1 MKKRT
6 TIFLDEALLRAL
18 KRVAARRDVSFARVV
33 SEAAA
38 AYLTG
43 PLAPRAVPS
52 IAGRFSSGTS
62 DTSSRVDEL
71 LWTNPHA

>member
-18 KRVAARRDVSFARVV
+18 KRLAARRDVSFARVV

-38 AYLTG
+38 AYVA
-43 PLAPRAVPS
+43 APAAAGRLPS
-52 IAGRFSSGTS
+52 IAGRFASGLA
-62 DTSSRVDEL
+62 DTSARVDEL
-71 LWTNPHA
+71 LWTNPHT